1 MTWNKIENPYK
12 KPREPK
18 KFTNIE
24 QVEFGII
31 DVPDLIIY
39 TDKASGKEYELE
51 ATRET
56 VFTVSGENITLDEVS
71 KFFDDEFEIPNQY

>member
-18 KFTNIE
+18 IFTNIE
-24 QVEFGII
+24 RMEFGII

-39 TDKASGKEYELE
+39 TDKASGKKYELE

-56 VFTVSGENITLDEVS
+56 VFTVSGEDITLDEVS
-71 KFFDDEFEIPNQY
+71 KFFDDEFEIPN